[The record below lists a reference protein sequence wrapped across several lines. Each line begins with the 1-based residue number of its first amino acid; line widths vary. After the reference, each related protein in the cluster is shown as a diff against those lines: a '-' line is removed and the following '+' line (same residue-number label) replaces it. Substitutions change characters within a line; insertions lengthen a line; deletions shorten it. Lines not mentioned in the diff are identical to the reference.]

1 MSTIAA
7 TLVLLMTG
15 LTIAADSEG
24 AIGRMN
30 CTERE
35 SWTSQ
40 EKAESTT
47 QQMVLFN
54 DWHYVFVET
63 GDGNRMV
70 YFSKSQN
77 GEQVPGIPIFFN
89 QDGRDNQ
96 ALIIQQ
102 HTGHDLRFT
111 QDGEKNRI
119 LIIQSDT
126 LGSESSARV
135 EQRGSGNRATIIQ
148 RNE

>member
-1 MSTIAA
+1 MSRITTI
-7 TLVLLMTG
+7 LILLLAG
-15 LTIAADSEG
+15 LTLPTNST
-24 AIGRMN
+24 GR
-30 CTERE
+30 TDRE
-35 SWTSQ
+35 SASGQ
-40 EKAESTT
+40 EKPEIAM
-47 QQMVLFN
+47 QRMVLFN
-54 DWHYVFVET
+54 DWHYVMIEV

-70 YFSKSQN
+70 YFSKIRD
-77 GEQVPGIPIFFN
+77 GKPVLTFPGFFR

-102 HTGHDLRFT
+102 HTGHDVRFT

-135 EQRGSGNRATIIQ
+135 KQRGSGNRTTIIQ
-148 RNE
+148 RNK

>member
-1 MSTIAA
+1 M
-7 TLVLLMTG
+7 LLAG
-15 LTIAADSEG
+15 LTLPADS
-24 AIGRMN
+24 IDSTGR
-30 CTERE
+30 TDRV
-35 SWTSQ
+35 SGSGQ
-40 EKAESTT
+40 EKPESAM

-54 DWHYVFVET
+54 DWHYVVIEV
-63 GDGNRMV
+63 GDGNWVV

-77 GEQVPGIPIFFN
+77 GEEMPGIPLFFC
-89 QDGRDNQ
+89 QDGCDNQ

-102 HTGHDLRFT
+102 HTGHDVRFT